1 MKKEYVVILILMF
14 ATAGYLS
21 IRNFIESKKQQKEI
35 EQKQE
40 IILSEKEEDLIL
52 VDSYE
57 TKIENREDVYMK
69 FEVKYP
75 YFKKAGEDFNKSIEN
90 LLKEQIENDSVV
102 GRENWEARIK
112 TEEGL
117 KIAPSTWEK
126 FYFSSDFEIIQSNS
140 LYISFI
146 LKYGGYIGGAHGY
159 QEVASFNY
167 DIKNQKILSLN
178 DIFKDNPDFL
188 NYLSK
193 ESRDIL
199 SSKFALINEDEIG
212 DSSKEAIEEYIKN
225 INSGIEEGTKP
236 IIENFS
242 IFTFYQNKIK
252 IYFKQYQVV
261 PYAMGMPEIEID
273 IK

>member
-1 MKKEYVVILILMF
+1 MKKEYVVILIFMF
-14 ATAGYLS
+14 VVAGYLS
-21 IRNFIESKKQQKEI
+21 IKNFLESKKQQKEI

-40 IILSEKEEDLIL
+40 IVLSGKEEDLIL

-75 YFKKAGEDFNKSIEN
+75 YFKKAGDDFNKRIED
-90 LLKEQIENDSVV
+90 LLKEQIDNDSVV

-117 KIAPSTWEK
+117 KTAPSAWEK

-140 LYISFI
+140 SYVSFI

-159 QEVASFNY
+159 QNIASFNY
-167 DIKNQKILSLN
+167 DVKNQKVVSLD
-178 DIFKDNPDFL
+178 DIFKDNHDFL

-193 ESRDIL
+193 ESRNIL
-199 SSKFALINEDEIG
+199 SNEFALINEDEIG

-225 INSGIEEGTKP
+225 INS
-236 IIENFS
+236 IIEKGTEPTVDNFS
-242 IFTFYQNKIK
+242 VFTFYQNKIK